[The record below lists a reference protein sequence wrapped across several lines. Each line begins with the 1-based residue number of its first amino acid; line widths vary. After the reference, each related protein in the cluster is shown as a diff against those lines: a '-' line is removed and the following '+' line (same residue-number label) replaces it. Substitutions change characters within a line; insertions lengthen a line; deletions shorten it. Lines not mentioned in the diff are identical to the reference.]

1 MVTVEA
7 AAVEVV
13 WVVVASGV
21 FPSDFPPIK
30 VRHCKSNHRHSGLLR
45 SRNER
50 PRDSAAE
57 RGHQFPPRSCLC

>member
-30 VRHCKSNHRHSGLLR
+30 VRRL
-45 SRNER
+45 
-50 PRDSAAE
+50 
-57 RGHQFPPRSCLC
+57 QI